1 MRCQKQKEPPHIFY
15 DSDVAKWLEGAAYL
29 QREFPDEEVR
39 SIIDEAVNAI
49 VENQLPCGYFNSYFQ
64 VYEPDKIFTRRTE
77 HELYCAGH
85 LIEAAVALDVCG
97 VNGRL
102 LAAMRKYTDYIYLRF
117 YVRRDAGFTTC
128 GHPEIELALVRCTC
142 TRVKKVSYA
151 GKILL
156 DERGVRE
163 EEIYPFADRAY
174 DQSHMPVRMQR
185 RRRGMLCARC
195 TVFRHGGR
203 GRIAGDE
210 QLIDT
215 AARFIATLQTKNCT

>member
-1 MRCQKQKEPPHIFY
+1 MTPVGFDRVIFSDGFWQNIRAGNAAISLKNVYRRFEETGRFAALRCQKQKDPPHIFY

-102 LAAMRKYTDYIYLRF
+102 LAAMRKYADYIYLRF

-128 GHPEIELALVRCTC
+128 GHPEIELALVRLYLHTGEKWYL
-142 TRVKKVSYA
+142 TLAKFF
-151 GKILL
+151 L
-156 DERGVRE
+156 DERGKRE
-163 EEIYPFADRAY
+163 EEIYPFADRA
-174 DQSHMPVRMQR
+174 
-185 RRRGMLCARC
+185 
-195 TVFRHGGR
+195 
-203 GRIAGDE
+203 
-210 QLIDT
+210 
-215 AARFIATLQTKNCT
+215 